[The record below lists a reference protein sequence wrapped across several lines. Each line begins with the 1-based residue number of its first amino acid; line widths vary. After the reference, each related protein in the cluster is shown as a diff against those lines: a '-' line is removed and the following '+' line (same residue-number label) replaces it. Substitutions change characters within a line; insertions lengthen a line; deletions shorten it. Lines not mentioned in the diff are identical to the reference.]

1 MAGNV
6 ERLKPFEANYARSI
20 VGLAQPDLL
29 YALPKSADER
39 VRRRLRIGRNAD
51 APDVIHYVGERVWIE
66 RNDVRL
72 KRQSCRSTDD
82 FVVVESANIAKTL
95 GYNEFRRA
103 CPQRLFVDQVESFAC
118 FQKLPDFAIDL
129 LARKTMAID
138 GTPHHDG
145 FLLCIGR
152 IIALMS
158 DADDLIAKT
167 ERKRDFR
174 RTGE

>member
-1 MAGNV
+1 MVTVASVKLN
-6 ERLKPFEANYARSI
+6 RLRYPIIGFPFRTGMTNFAAAVTHKGILIIMVGFRSI
-20 VGLAQPDLL
+20 TPIQWGMHP
-29 YALPKSADER
+29 
-39 VRRRLRIGRNAD
+39 RLNRH
-51 APDVIHYVGERVWIE
+51 P
-66 RNDVRL
+66 
-72 KRQSCRSTDD
+72 CRSSDN

-103 CPQRLFVDQVESFAC
+103 CPQRLFVDQVESFAR

-138 GTPHHDG
+138 GTLHHDG

-174 RTGE
+174 RAGE